1 MSLSSPSRLFN
12 ISSEG
17 MITKISASR
26 LSNYS
31 SKLLCFSPVASI
43 TEEKW
48 MSWWHFLWSIKYVRP
63 WVHVFSNST
72 RISTS
77 STLFLSC
84 GSTISMFYSYFLS
97 RFLKSRKAFLILSAS
112 ALTALDWCGLTLLKI
127 PSAASRISLD
137 RSSLPIPSGLA
148 TELILP
154 RIYISFAL
162 LLLYSWLS
170 FAIFPRR
177 FSLFSIYESSFSVSI
192 ASVMKRLASAS
203 ININSRT

>member
-1 MSLSSPSRLFN
+1 MSLSSPSRLFS
-12 ISSEG
+12 ISRDG

-48 MSWWHFLWSIKYVRP
+48 MSWWHFLWSMKYVRP

-77 STLFLSC
+77 STLFLSY
-84 GSTISMFYSYFLS
+84 GSTTSMFYSYFLR
-97 RFLKSRKAFLILSAS
+97 RFLKSRKAFFMRSAR
-112 ALTALDWCGLTLLKI
+112 ALTAFDWWGLTLLKM
-127 PSAASRISLD
+127 PSAARRISFE

-154 RIYISFAL
+154 RIYISLAL
-162 LLLYSWLS
+162 LIL
-170 FAIFPRR
+170 
-177 FSLFSIYESSFSVSI
+177 
-192 ASVMKRLASAS
+192 
-203 ININSRT
+203 